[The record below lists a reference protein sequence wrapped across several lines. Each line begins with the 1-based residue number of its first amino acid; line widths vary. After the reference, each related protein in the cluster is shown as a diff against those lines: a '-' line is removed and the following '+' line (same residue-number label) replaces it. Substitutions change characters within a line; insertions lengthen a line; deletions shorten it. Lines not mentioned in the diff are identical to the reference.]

1 MKFSEALGA
10 AVAAVFASGI
20 ASAAEFYA
28 GKTITMSTHASPG
41 GGYDAYLRLLAAHL
55 GKHIPGNPRVI
66 VVNQPGAGGLTAIN
80 YAGRRA
86 PRDGT
91 FLTLASQGILFQQAT
106 GGEGLQVSLDDFRWI
121 GNFVKSNDV
130 IVTWYTSPV
139 KNFAD
144 ARARESSLG
153 TTGTGA
159 VSDQLPLL
167 FNALTGTKFK
177 LIRGYEGASQM
188 NLAMERGEIDGRG
201 ANMWASYKVTNPNE
215 IRDHKFNMLVQ
226 LGTRKEPDLP
236 DVPLLADLVKG
247 DARKEAIARFVALA
261 QDNNRPVAAPPGVP
275 AERVTMLRRA
285 FDATMKAPDFL
296 ADAKKQRL
304 EIAPMTGEEVQAAVH
319 QVLTTPKEIISETQA
334 VLAGNVR

>member
-1 MKFSEALGA
+1 
-10 AVAAVFASGI
+10 
-20 ASAAEFYA
+20 
-28 GKTITMSTHASPG
+28 
-41 GGYDAYLRLLAAHL
+41 
-55 GKHIPGNPRVI
+55 
-66 VVNQPGAGGLTAIN
+66 NQPGAGGLTAIN

-106 GGEGLQVSLDDFRWI
+106 GGQGLQVSLDAFSWI

-144 ARARESSLG
+144 AKQRESTLG

-215 IRDHKFNMLVQ
+215 IRDRKFNALVQ
-226 LGTRKEPDLP
+226 LGTRKEPDLS

-275 AERVTMLRRA
+275 ADRVMILRRA
-285 FDATMKAPDFL
+285 FDATMKDAAFL

-319 QVLTTPKEIISETQA
+319 QVLTTPKDVIAQTQA
-334 VLAGNVR
+334 FLAGAK

>member
-1 MKFSEALGA
+1 MPDGA
-10 AVAAVFASGI
+10 A
-20 ASAAEFYA
+20 
-28 GKTITMSTHASPG
+28 
-41 GGYDAYLRLLAAHL
+41 
-55 GKHIPGNPRVI
+55 
-66 VVNQPGAGGLTAIN
+66 
-80 YAGRRA
+80 
-86 PRDGT
+86 RDGT

-106 GGEGLQVSLDDFRWI
+106 GGMGLQVSLDEFAWI
-121 GNFVKSNDV
+121 GNFIKSNDV

-139 KNFAD
+139 KSLAD
-144 ARARESSLG
+144 ARLRESTLG

-215 IRDHKFNMLVQ
+215 IRDHKFHALVQ
-226 LGTRKEPDLP
+226 LGTRKEADLP
-236 DVPLLADLVKG
+236 NVPLLSDLVKG
-247 DARKEAIARFVALA
+247 DARKEAIARFVAAA

-275 AERVTMLRRA
+275 ADRVAILRRA
-285 FDATMKAPDFL
+285 FDATMKDVAFL

-304 EIAPMTGEEVQAAVH
+304 EIASMTGEEVQAAMH
-319 QVLTTPKEIISETQA
+319 QVLTTPKDIIQETQA
-334 VLAGNVR
+334 VLGGTGK

>member
-1 MKFSEALGA
+1 MKRLAFLGV
-10 AVAAVFASGI
+10 AVAALLASGTE
-20 ASAAEFYA
+20 AAEFYA
-28 GKTITMSTHASPG
+28 GKTVTMSTHASPG
-41 GGYDAYLRLLAAHL
+41 GGYDTYLRMFAAHL
-55 GKHIPGNPRVI
+55 GDHIAGNPKVI
-66 VVNQPGAGGLTAIN
+66 VINQPGAGGLTAIN

-106 GGEGLQVSLDDFRWI
+106 GGPGLQVSLDDFNWV

-130 IVTWYTSPV
+130 IVTWQTSPV

-144 ARARESSLG
+144 ARLREATLG

-177 LIRGYEGASQM
+177 VIRGYEGAAQM
-188 NLAMERGEIDGRG
+188 NVAMERGEIDGRG

-215 IRDHKFNMLVQ
+215 IRDHRFNALVQ
-226 LGTRKEPDLP
+226 LGLRKEPDLP
-236 DVPLLADLVKG
+236 NVPLLAELVKG

-261 QDNNRPVAAPPGVP
+261 QDINRPVALPPGVP
-275 AERVTMLRRA
+275 KERVATLRRA
-285 FDATMKAPDFL
+285 FDATMKDPAFL

-319 QVLTTPKEIISETQA
+319 QVLSTPKDVIQQTQA
-334 VLAGNVR
+334 ALAGRGG

>member
-1 MKFSEALGA
+1 MALFLRHRSRA
-10 AVAAVFASGI
+10 AI
-20 ASAAEFYA
+20 APAAEFYS

-41 GGYDAYLRLLAAHL
+41 GGYDTYLRNLAAHF
-55 GKHIPGNPRVI
+55 GKHIAGNPKVI

-106 GGEGLQVSLDDFRWI
+106 GGEGLQVSLDDFAWI

-130 IVTWYTSPV
+130 IVTWYTSTV
-139 KNFAD
+139 KSFAD
-144 ARARESSLG
+144 AKQRQSTLG

-177 LIRGYEGASQM
+177 LIRGYEGAAQM

-215 IRDHKFNMLVQ
+215 IRNHKFNALVQ

-236 DVPLLADLVKG
+236 NVPLLADLVKG

-275 AERVTMLRRA
+275 GTRVIILRRA
-285 FDATMKAPDFL
+285 FDATMKDPEFL

-319 QVLTTPKEIISETQA
+319 QVLTTPKDVIKETQA
-334 VLAGNVR
+334 VLSGTGR